1 MVVAPYITF
10 EDVRIAYGSET
21 VFEKLNFSVFAGE
34 FLCLLGP
41 SGCGKSTTL
50 RLMSGL
56 LAPHGGEIRV
66 GGREPKV
73 ASEDFAFVF
82 QSPRLVSWRN
92 ALRNVTLAS
101 ELRNGRG
108 HRKANETRAA
118 TLLELVGLTG
128 EKSKRVTDL
137 SGGERQR
144 VAIARALQ
152 VDPLTILMDEPFS
165 ALDVRTREAMRRE
178 IIALWEQQKKT
189 IIFVT
194 HDIDEALFLADRII
208 VFSRKPTQILDTI
221 EVTIPR
227 VRDLENNPS
236 VQQIRRRLNQLL
248 RSEGLDDTSEAVA
261 PHS

>member
-1 MVVAPYITF
+1 MIDPYITF
-10 EDVRIAYGSET
+10 ENVRVAYGNET
-21 VFEKLNFSVFAGE
+21 VFDDLNFSVQPGE

-56 LAPHGGEIRV
+56 LSPHSGTIRV
-66 GGREPKV
+66 GGREPKA

-101 ELRNGRG
+101 ELRRG
-108 HRKANETRAA
+108 SGARKASESRAA
-118 TLLELVGLTG
+118 ALLGLVGLTA
-128 EKSKRVTDL
+128 EKYKRAGDL

-152 VDPLTILMDEPFS
+152 VDPVTILMDEPFS
-165 ALDVRTREAMRRE
+165 ALDVRTREVMRRE

-189 IIFVT
+189 IVFVT

-208 VFSRKPTQILDTI
+208 VFSRKPTQILDTV
-221 EVTIPR
+221 EVNVPR
-227 VRDLENNPS
+227 LRDMEQDTKI
-236 VQQIRRRLNQLL
+236 QQIRKRLYRLL
-248 RSEGLDDTSEAVA
+248 RSEGLETVDA
-261 PHS
+261 PSAAS